1 MRPDILEDKGLSNVP
16 FQYYLD
22 ADLQQDIA
30 SGRNS
35 ISPGEDMSLWKIT
48 EHSDLLPVQRLAE
61 QQLGKVQ
68 EPPSYQRVRSFLL
81 DGPAYQWLLQNAR
94 SSALLTKRKG
104 TVLEAVSR
112 KIDDTLTSI
121 RTSKLRHPPVFQM
134 IFDMDW
140 DLPNFLRAQEYD
152 ATLEIAFERAITVT
166 ACQYSAQALSCIDY
180 MCQTWPSSGREVVRV
195 LQKALM
201 STSLSCSSKQSLQN

>member
-1 MRPDILEDKGLSNVP
+1 ML
-16 FQYYLD
+16 
-22 ADLQQDIA
+22 IA
-30 SGRNS
+30 SR
-35 ISPGEDMSLWKIT
+35 IAYQFRKRQMPVDMPEDEGLPTLQGDSMSSVQNMLLWPA
-48 EHSDLLPVQRLAE
+48 EHSYLLPASGPAE
-61 QQLGKVQ
+61 QQLDEAQ
-68 EPPSYQRVRSFLL
+68 EPPRYQEVRSFLL
-81 DGPAYQWLLQNAR
+81 DGPAYQWLLENAR
-94 SSALLTKRKG
+94 SSALLTERKG

-166 ACQYSAQALSCIDY
+166 AYQYSAQALSCIDY

-201 STSLSCSSKQSLQN
+201 SPSLSCSSKQSLQN

>member
-1 MRPDILEDKGLSNVP
+1 MRADTLKDKGLSTP
-16 FQYYLD
+16 P
-22 ADLQQDIA
+22 
-30 SGRNS
+30 RN
-35 ISPGEDMSLWKIT
+35 MSLWEIAVQF
-48 EHSDLLPVQRLAE
+48 DMLPVQPLAE

-81 DGPAYQWLLQNAR
+81 EGPAYQWLLQNAR
-94 SSALLTKRKG
+94 SSALLTEREG
-104 TVLEAVSR
+104 TVLEADIR
-112 KIDDTLTSI
+112 KIDELLSSI
-121 RTSKLRHPPVFQM
+121 RTLKQQHPRVFQI

-201 STSLSCSSKQSLQN
+201 SPSLSCSSKQSLQN